1 MLETSTKEPTP
12 IDSAYESW
20 KMEPSPDT
28 LNSVV
33 RELKPTIDFTLIGLG
48 AKGDPVLT
56 GEARLVA
63 ARAVEGF
70 DPERGA
76 GLKTHVSNQLK
87 QMHRKARQLSSSLR
101 VPERYVLEQHA
112 LHRAEQDFAEKKGRE
127 PSLAELSDWTTI
139 PLKRIKKVRSVPRS
153 LAQSQLQSTDA
164 DAGPVDAGDEQT
176 DYLEEAMDYVYQSA
190 TPQDQK
196 IFEHMTGYEEV
207 PQLSPAELSAKLGVS
222 QSHISRRFARMMNQ
236 LHDIDLQLQRTQ

>member
-1 MLETSTKEPTP
+1 MLETEQTELSP
-12 IDSAYESW
+12 IDQAYEGW
-20 KMEPSPDT
+20 KLEPSPDT

-33 RELKPTIDFTLIGLG
+33 KELKPTIDFTLIGLG

-56 GEARLVA
+56 GEARLIA
-63 ARAVEGF
+63 AKAIQGY
-70 DPERGA
+70 DPEMGA

-112 LHRAEQDFAEKKGRE
+112 LHRAEQDFIEKKGRE
-127 PSLAELSDWTTI
+127 PSLAELSDWTAI

-153 LAQSQLQSTDA
+153 LSQSQIQGSD
-164 DAGPVDAGDEQT
+164 DEGGPNDPGNDQP
-176 DYLEEAMDYVYQSA
+176 DYLEEAMDYVYQDL

-196 IFEHMTGYEEV
+196 IFEHMTGYEETPV
-207 PQLSPAELSAKLGVS
+207 LTPAELAIKLGVS
-222 QSHISRRFARMMNQ
+222 QSHISRRFAHMMSR
-236 LHDIDLQLQRTQ
+236 LYDIDLQLQRTQ

>member
-1 MLETSTKEPTP
+1 MLETDTTELNP
-12 IDSAYESW
+12 IDQAYESW
-20 KMEPSPDT
+20 KAEPSPDT
-28 LNSVV
+28 MNRVV
-33 RELKPTIDFTLIGLG
+33 RELRPTIDFTLIGLG

-56 GEARLVA
+56 GEAKLVA
-63 ARAVEGF
+63 AQAVERF

-87 QMHRKARQLSSSLR
+87 QMHRKARQMSSSLR

-112 LHRAEQDFAEKKGRE
+112 LHRAEQDFTEKKGRE

-153 LAQSQLQSTDA
+153 LGQGQLQGTGETD
-164 DAGPVDAGDEQT
+164 GPMDAGDEQT
-176 DYLEEAMDYVYQSA
+176 DYLGEAMDYVYQ
-190 TPQDQK
+190 TLPPQDQK
-196 IFEHMTGYEEV
+196 IFEHMTGYEET
-207 PQLSPAELSAKLGVS
+207 PQLSPAAISAKLGVS